1 MNISYTTPTFVQ
13 YDILHGYTINS
24 FIQNVTINDKSV
36 IACLNVNTRQEMSYE
51 SVVSALINAKYTP
64 DSVTAITLNY
74 LLTLHEEVLEP
85 EKVKEYQQD
94 YKELQEYRAACK
106 AEAKRAIEY
115 VKENQI
121 GPAWKDL

>member
-1 MNISYTTPTFVQ
+1 MITGKT
-13 YDILHGYTINS
+13 
-24 FIQNVTINDKSV
+24 
-36 IACLNVNTRQEMSYE
+36 NVNDTEVYVFNAIQVIHLSYDNI
-51 SVVSALINAKYTP
+51 VSELINYKYTQ
-64 DSVTAITLNY
+64 DQITAITLNY

-115 VKENQI
+115 AKENQI

>member
-1 MNISYTTPTFVQ
+1 MIITYNKPKFVTFSII
-13 YDILHGYTINS
+13 DGYTINA
-24 FIQNVTINDKSV
+24 FITDDIVNNTNIIKYISV
-36 IACLNVNTRQEMSYE
+36 IIGYELSYDNI
-51 SVVSALINAKYTP
+51 VSALINYKYTS
-64 DSVTAITLNY
+64 DQVTAITLNY

-115 VKENQI
+115 VEEN
-121 GPAWKDL
+121 

>member
-1 MNISYTTPTFVQ
+1 MKTVSRQKPDFISFNIINGYILNAFIKTIDVDVYEYTSAIVGGTLSYDVM
-13 YDILHGYTINS
+13 IS
-24 FIQNVTINDKSV
+24 
-36 IACLNVNTRQEMSYE
+36 E
-51 SVVSALINAKYTP
+51 LINAKYTS
-64 DSVTAITLNY
+64 DQVTAITLNY

-115 VKENQI
+115 VKEN
-121 GPAWKDL
+121 

>member
-1 MNISYTTPTFVQ
+1 MEISTFKPAYLD
-13 YDILHGYTINS
+13 YDVVSGYT
-24 FIQNVTINDKSV
+24 
-36 IACLNVNTRQEMSYE
+36 LNAFLKEEYKNNKLVYTFKYVRLDHSPSYDYI
-51 SVVSALINAKYTP
+51 VSQLINATYSTV
-64 DSVTAITLNY
+64 SVTAITLNY
-74 LLTLHEEVLEP
+74 LLTIHEEVLEP

-115 VKENQI
+115 IKENQI